1 MYLIAIFGISGLS
14 ILVLLTAKL
23 IEEKRRK
30 QIFVL
35 GIISMGNESVRR
47 YSRFITHKY
56 SEFKTRLDLTLTK
69 RLPNQFKVLSNRAG
83 NFLKEYVEYYTEK
96 ARNSRLLKRNGGISE
111 FFKNISNARNRPT
124 TFL

>member
-1 MYLIAIFGISGLS
+1 M
-14 ILVLLTAKL
+14 LLAAKL
-23 IEEKRRK
+23 IEEKRHK

-47 YSRFITHKY
+47 YTRLITHKY
-56 SEFKTRLDLTLTK
+56 SEFRTRLELTLSK

-111 FFKNISNARNRPT
+111 FFKSISEVERGGGTINESYGDGTDKR
-124 TFL
+124 